1 MSDNITSDAVMNQTS
16 ETDQVD
22 VDDSILSIKNMSVAF
37 GGLRACD
44 NISCEVERGELFALI
59 GPNGAG
65 KTTLVNAV
73 TGIYVPEEGSV
84 ISLQRSDGHQVNILE
99 MHHPYQIARQGVAR
113 TFQNLGLF
121 HSETV
126 LTNLMLGRYTHA
138 NTGVISG
145 GLFTRKAVREELAA
159 REAVERVVDL
169 LEIGDYRREV
179 VGGLPYGVQK
189 RIELARVLVME
200 PELLMLDEPMAGM
213 SVEEKQDMIG
223 YIYSAQDEFGLT
235 IFLIE
240 HDMGVVMSIAD
251 RVMVLDFGRKIAIGA
266 PAEVQQ
272 DERVIAAYLGAE
284 LD

>member
-1 MSDNITSDAVMNQTS
+1 MSNEMND
-16 ETDQVD
+16 TDQMHDGAD
-22 VDDSILSIKNMSVAF
+22 VDDSILTIENMSVAF

-44 NISCEVERGELFALI
+44 GISCHVERGELFALI

-73 TGIYVPEEGSV
+73 TGIYVPEEGST
-84 ISLQRSDGHQVNILE
+84 IDLHRSDGKTVDILA
-99 MHHPYQIARQGVAR
+99 MQHPYQIARQGVAR

-126 LTNLMLGRYTHA
+126 LTNLMLGRYTHES
-138 NTGVISG
+138 TGLISG

-169 LEIGDYRREV
+169 LEIGDYRRDV

-213 SVEEKQDMIG
+213 SVEEKQDMIR
-223 YIYSAQDEFGLT
+223 YIYAAQHEFDLT

-251 RVMVLDFGRKIAIGA
+251 RVMVLDFGKKIAVGA
-266 PAEVQQ
+266 PSAVQQ

-284 LD
+284 VD